1 MEIVKNSNDD
11 YFKGVSVFRIIFLIL
26 FFLGAMVLISQPRG
40 EDNKTIDEPPR
51 TPGGFPKIL
60 DNDVWPTQILYD
72 TVGACY
78 QGTVR
83 WVVLTNPRLIGQ
95 IPSPG
100 AQRQMIEHCFCVM
113 DKIRKEHEYK
123 EYIKNVTDMNW
134 TGQLFMSKAAECVGV
149 YETLPS
155 FFMRIPDN
163 ETKTND
169 NETKIEIPEDKPRD
183 SQDAPPGLKPKE
195 SENGL
200 PETIF
205 QG

>member
-1 MEIVKNSNDD
+1 MINSNDD
-11 YFKGVSVFRIIFLIL
+11 YFMGVSVFRIIFLIL

-83 WVVLTNPRLIGQ
+83 WVVLTNPSLIGQ

-183 SQDAPPGLKPKE
+183 SQDEPPGLKPKE

>member
-1 MEIVKNSNDD
+1 MKNSNDD

-40 EDNKTIDEPPR
+40 EDNKTIDEPLR

-60 DNDVWPTQILYD
+60 DDDVWPTQILYD
-72 TVGACY
+72 TTGACY
-78 QGTVR
+78 QGTMR
-83 WVVLTNPRLIGQ
+83 WVVLTNPNLIGQ
-95 IPSPG
+95 IPSLG

-183 SQDAPPGLKPKE
+183 SQDEPPGLKPKE

>member
-1 MEIVKNSNDD
+1 MKNSNDD

-83 WVVLTNPRLIGQ
+83 WVVLTNPSLIGQ

-100 AQRQMIEHCFCVM
+100 AQRQMIELCFCVM

-183 SQDAPPGLKPKE
+183 SQDEPPGLKPKE